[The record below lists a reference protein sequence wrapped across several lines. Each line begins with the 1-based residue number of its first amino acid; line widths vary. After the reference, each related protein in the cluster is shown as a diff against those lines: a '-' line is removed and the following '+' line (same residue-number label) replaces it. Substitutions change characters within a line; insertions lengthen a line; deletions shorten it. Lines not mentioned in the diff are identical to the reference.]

1 MINVLKI
8 ICWKGQ
14 WDETGPIDMFM
25 KGIKKFEWC
34 RKKRHRNKQS
44 YGTTTREKRKEKIT
58 VRELWAPDVYFEITR
73 ENGKKSMAR
82 L

>member
-1 MINVLKI
+1 MKLVPLTCLWKELKSLN
-8 ICWKGQ
+8 GV
-14 WDETGPIDMFM
+14 E
-25 KGIKKFEWC
+25 
-34 RKKRHRNKQS
+34 KRDI
-44 YGTTTREKRKEKIT
+44 GTSSLMEPPQEKREKRKEKIT